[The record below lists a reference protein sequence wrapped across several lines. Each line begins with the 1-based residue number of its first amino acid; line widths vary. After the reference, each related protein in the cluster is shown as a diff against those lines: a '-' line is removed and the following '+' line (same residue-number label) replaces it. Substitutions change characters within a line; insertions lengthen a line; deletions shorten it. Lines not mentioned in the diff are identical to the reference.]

1 MNQQEYEQEFR
12 VYLIKKIQKQK
23 LILGDSYIKDKMS
36 RLRRLVKILSL
47 SKLLNINENNY
58 THLIDLVI
66 KYFSTDSTVSKSK
79 SKKYKDYLVVLRL
92 AFEMMNNGKIAPT
105 YTHYAGL
112 KIQNKSL

>member
-1 MNQQEYEQEFR
+1 MNQQEYEQQFR
-12 VYLIKKIQKQK
+12 VYLIKKIQKQE
-23 LILGDSYIKDKMS
+23 LILGDSYVKDKMS

-66 KYFSTDSTVSKSK
+66 KYFSTDSTASKSKSK
-79 SKKYKDYLVVLRL
+79 SKKYKDYLVVLRF

-112 KIQNKSL
+112 KIEK